1 MAGLIP
7 GILAGHLLAGTEGAN
22 CNCLVIIHKFTRRHP
37 PMRLEGCPGSGLVR
51 WRVTYLPESMSL
63 VSIGRGNLNHT
74 DSFTNTHR
82 VPVSFPS
89 AFPSSPLAAV
99 G

>member
-1 MAGLIP
+1 M
-7 GILAGHLLAGTEGAN
+7 ILSFGTLSNRSGPVRWHFVT
-22 CNCLVIIHKFTRRHP
+22 LPSLQTRRHP